1 MHSGLET
8 RSVRFTTPQQ
18 MAEVSSHLRNFAVA
32 EVIGFIAM
40 LDGHPEIVGEP
51 TAQKAAAGFQQTKGT
66 AANPLAHAVPYKA
79 TRLSPFNSIF
89 ETTLFSRGRCRK
101 AGWSSQSC
109 GAITPIPNTRWRA
122 SRASAEWLDAIAE
135 RHRYGDGLVKAFEAC
150 GEAAV
155 ERGAWDGSGERKH
168 DLASLTTFIGAI
180 YESTWVPRAR
190 AAYFAARSYFANQ
203 LNVARS
209 ANSARL
215 SVIEHRRDILEA
227 QVRILENETAI
238 SPEAARNVWRFAAT
252 ETWN

>member
-1 MHSGLET
+1 MLLNGDSL
-8 RSVRFTTPQQ
+8 
-18 MAEVSSHLRNFAVA
+18 VA
-32 EVIGFIAM
+32 
-40 LDGHPEIVGEP
+40 LYH
-51 TAQKAAAGFQQTKGT
+51 
-66 AANPLAHAVPYKA
+66 
-79 TRLSPFNSIF
+79 
-89 ETTLFSRGRCRK
+89 
-101 AGWSSQSC
+101 
-109 GAITPIPNTRWRA
+109 
-122 SRASAEWLDAIAE
+122 SAEARDALQRVFGMGVMAPQDWEDQPAFLHRPRENNVVDAIAE